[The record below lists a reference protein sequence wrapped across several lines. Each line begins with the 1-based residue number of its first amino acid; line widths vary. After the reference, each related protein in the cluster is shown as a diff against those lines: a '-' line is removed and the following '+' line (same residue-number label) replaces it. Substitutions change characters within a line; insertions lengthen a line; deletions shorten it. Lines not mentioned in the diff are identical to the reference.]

1 MRKFYSFVLMAAAL
15 LIGTNA
21 WAGTYNVGTTLDFE
35 TAWAKSASED
45 VVINLTSSAVSLQNT
60 MWLGT
65 EQLSGTPHSVEI
77 NLNGY
82 PLTSSAKY
90 AFMLTHGTLKFSG
103 SGQVTSTGSSNVFY
117 ITGSTNK
124 DVDPSQEN
132 VNYFSHLVIG
142 EGVIIANT
150 QYDAAI
156 SIDDIWK
163 GGTAQAAAPSYIP
176 AKPALGYITNIYSNS
191 ETGQNKGAAYGV
203 RLDIYGSV
211 NGTKYGIKSNGYLGN
226 PNYYFAASYKK
237 DDNKVAFLPSDYIP
251 ANYTIAASDVNF
263 TPYVYIHSTARVTAN
278 AQKGDKDK
286 SPVALYAA
294 GFARWKVEGFV
305 SGSVGALVKSGDVD
319 FSSATVEGTGE
330 KYSASIPSTSGTAAC
345 GSAIALESS
354 DAYAGDINVT
364 IGGDSK
370 VTAQHGYAIDE
381 NVVTAQDTT
390 KVDAITITGGTFQG
404 GTIKV
409 DPTDPNSATM
419 EVVMKVSEPTAI
431 ANQDPDEETTITII
445 GATASQ
451 GSATIGNQTLAD
463 YLADADTEAEQ
474 GKTHITF
481 VDNGQGGTVMV
492 ISQGEAPEEFKDVA
506 VEDWHNGDAIDWKHI
521 SPTNDDPMIDEVA
534 DDLTLA
540 ELQMTQSFA
549 QELTVKDGVTFTVGR
564 VIMGS
569 YAKITVEAGG
579 KFIVTGEQGIVAPSV
594 NNIVLKTQENK
605 PAIFL
610 FNPAVSSNRNPKAT
624 VEFTSKAFYASS
636 NSYVFQR
643 FGIPMKKDGLTA
655 ITGAGDPR
663 TRFWSFD
670 YSNNSWKA
678 IGFINGTGSDAALD
692 ITKMNDP
699 FEYYQMMN
707 FGATDPSGVVYTFT
721 GNLLGNSEPNMQILA
736 NSWKGFAN
744 SYMGVME
751 LSELLKLI
759 PNTVDKAI
767 YTYKVDLV
775 HGSWEPVTNLNSANA
790 KLNPMQPFLIRN
802 RYDAAEVALDYGKT
816 VYYPTTG
823 ETPPASAPSRAAVND
838 ITMAKITI
846 ANENST
852 DYVIV
857 AEDNE
862 FTPSFDNGYDA
873 SKFMNDEVN
882 LYVEAEENMSIF
894 ATNKLENTTLGV
906 SSALGG
912 KYTITFSEVNGDNFV
927 LVDNMTGAQIAM
939 TEGSSYEFEMAANTV
954 NNHRFEIVGAAK
966 MPTAIENTAVKA
978 NAKGVY
984 TLMGQYVGE
993 NINKLPAGVYVVNG
1007 VKIVK

>member
-1 MRKFYSFVLMAAAL
+1 MRRFYSLLLTAAFL
-15 LIGTNA
+15 LVGTNA
-21 WAGTYNVGTTLDFE
+21 WAGTYNVGTTQEFE
-35 TAWAKSASED
+35 TAWAKSATED
-45 VVINLTSSAVSLQNT
+45 VVINLTSSAVSLTKT

-65 EQLSGTPHSVEI
+65 QAIDGTPHSVEI

-82 PLTSSAKY
+82 PLTSSATY

-163 GGTAQAAAPSYIP
+163 GGTAQAAAASYIP

-191 ETGQNKGAAYGV
+191 ETNQNKGAAYGV
-203 RLDIYGSV
+203 RLDIYGTV
-211 NGTKYGIKSNGYLGN
+211 NGTKYGVKSNGYLGN
-226 PNYYFAASYKK
+226 PNYYFANYPQEG
-237 DDNKVAFLPSDYIP
+237 NVVAYSSSLLPTG
-251 ANYTIAASDVNF
+251 YTIAASDVNF
-263 TPYVYIHSTARVTAN
+263 TPYIYIHPTARITAN
-278 AQKGDKDK
+278 AQKGTASK

-330 KYSASIPSTSGTAAC
+330 TYSASIPSTSGTAAC
-345 GSAIALESS
+345 GSAIALESNS
-354 DAYAGDINVT
+354 SYAGDINVT

-381 NVVTAQDTT
+381 NVVTATNET

-409 DPTDPNSATM
+409 DPTDPESATM

-492 ISQGEAPEEFKDVA
+492 ISQGEAPEESKDTEVT
-506 VEDWHNGDAIDWKHI
+506 DWISGTSVDWKHV
-521 SPTNDDPMIDEVA
+521 SPMDNTPMVDEVA
-534 DDLTLA
+534 ADLTLT

-549 QELTVKDGVTFTVGR
+549 QELTVKDGVTFKVGR
-564 VIMGS
+564 IIMGS

-579 KFIVTGEQGIVAPSV
+579 KLIVTGEQGIVAPSV

-624 VEFTSKAFYASS
+624 VEFTSKAFYAGS

-678 IGFINGTGSDAALD
+678 IGFINGTGSDVALD
-692 ITKMNDP
+692 YTKINDP

-707 FGATDPSGVVYTFT
+707 FDATTPSGVVYTFT
-721 GNLLGNSEPNMQILA
+721 GSLLGNSEPTMQILE

-744 SYMGVME
+744 SYMGVMQ

-767 YTYKVDLV
+767 YTYNVDAV
-775 HGSWEPVTNLNSANA
+775 HGSWEPVTNLNSNGA

-882 LYVEAEENMSIF
+882 LYVEAEEKMSIF
-894 ATNKLENTTLGV
+894 ATDKLENTTLGV
-906 SSALGG
+906 SSVLGG
-912 KYTITFSEVNGDNFV
+912 KYTITFSDVNGDNFV

-954 NNHRFEIVGAAK
+954 NNHRFEIVAAAK
-966 MPTAIENTAVKA
+966 MPTAIENTEVKA